1 MTGSSQRRARRTGE
15 GASRRRARRTSA
27 EAPQRPARRRAWRS
41 IASIAFAILS
51 ACKGSPKTEPAP
63 VDNATGSNATG
74 SNATGS
80 NGSNVTGSNGSN
92 MANGSNATGS
102 NTGSNAGSNVP
113 DPWAALAELP
123 RVTPARIITIP
134 TRPSLPRFTVGGP
147 VIRRELAVVSSS
159 QFGFAAV
166 DWRRGA
172 LVWTKPAGI
181 KVAPPVVNGDTFVL
195 IGDCVSP
202 PEVPEGEM
210 LLGCLRVVTAEGL
223 DQAYIA
229 IHGASSAIEAF
240 AGAPGEQQVWI
251 ENYPDTAAARS
262 GNGASKAV
270 AAGGT
275 SGVAAGDKPGSAS
288 APSGAVDGEF
298 LRWRRGDQIVR
309 VNLLSGTATPVRGGS
324 EAKSLT
330 PVREAPPVVVEY
342 SKRRWEIEHIDGKV
356 VAFER
361 GKRAWAAQT
370 EVNALLGAVW
380 LPGQGPMVRM
390 VKIGGGG
397 GTSEVRILDMDATG
411 SMNGTAS
418 WTPVPGISLLG
429 RAISP
434 VGDAAL
440 AVRLDATIKHDFIAA
455 YAASALLIYVFPLP
469 DVLRADPVGLAIAL
483 DDDGHAE
490 AVVAFYDGDQ
500 LAVLPNVLAPPT
512 APGAT
517 AGTLEK
523 PTP

>member
-1 MTGSSQRRARRTGE
+1 M
-15 GASRRRARRTSA
+15 
-27 EAPQRPARRRAWRS
+27 
-41 IASIAFAILS
+41 
-51 ACKGSPKTEPAP
+51 
-63 VDNATGSNATG
+63 GSNA
-74 SNATGS
+74 
-80 NGSNVTGSNGSN
+80 
-92 MANGSNATGS
+92 
-102 NTGSNAGSNVP
+102 P
-113 DPWAALAELP
+113 DPWSALAELP

-202 PEVPEGEM
+202 PEVPDGEM
-210 LLGCLRVVTAEGL
+210 LLGCLRVVTAEGT

-229 IHGASSAIEAF
+229 IHGATGAIEAF
-240 AGAPGEQQVWI
+240 AGAPGEQLVWI
-251 ENYPDTAAARS
+251 ENYPPDI
-262 GNGASKAV
+262 
-270 AAGGT
+270 AGQ
-275 SGVAAGDKPGSAS
+275 
-288 APSGAVDGEF
+288 SGAVDGEF
-298 LRWRRGDQIVR
+298 LRWRRGDQVVR
-309 VNLLSGTATPVRGGS
+309 VNLLSGTATPVRGESG
-324 EAKSLT
+324 AKSLT

-390 VKIGGGG
+390 VKIGGGA

-483 DDDGHAE
+483 DDEGHAE